1 MTLCVTSEGTE
12 LRWLTQSRSQNK
24 QAGSFLLKA
33 DPKDVGMG
41 LSTFLVPC
49 CGSWPYLVFVII
61 FPDSKVVSLVP
72 KPA

>member
-1 MTLCVTSEGTE
+1 MVDPVKVTEQASRELFVEG
-12 LRWLTQSRSQNK
+12 RSQ
-24 QAGSFLLKA
+24 
-33 DPKDVGMG
+33 DVGMG

-49 CGSWPYLVFVII
+49 CSSWPYLVFVII